1 MEFAWA
7 SEDVDFRSELETFLD
22 DELTDRWHG
31 PVAVLGSKENTDY
44 SRRFAA
50 LLAERG
56 WLTPHWPKEFG
67 GADASPWMVAVL
79 GEELWS
85 RGEPRGPQ
93 YMNVNWIGPSI
104 MAHGTPEQ
112 CDRYLP
118 PIARGDAIWCQGF
131 SEPDAGTDL
140 ASLRATAVRD
150 GDDYIVNGTKIWTS
164 YGDVAGQCYLLV
176 RTHPTEKRHNGISVL
191 LVDLPVAGLEIRTI
205 PGIVGEHSFNELTF
219 TDVRVP
225 AINRLGRENHG
236 WSVVREALSY
246 ERVGAP
252 RWARASRLLDLAISE
267 YRRDGQSLDAS
278 TIDLI
283 GCARAACEA
292 ARMLCYRVIDERA
305 KNLPPSPHGNLA
317 RAAMVNAE
325 RLVATACV
333 ALGGTSVFE
342 YGSTTDHQLRKS
354 LAAGVAAGTYEVQL
368 NLVSRGYLGLPKD

>member
-67 GADASPWMVAVL
+67 GSEASPWMLAVL

-93 YMNVNWIGPSI
+93 YMNANWIGPSI

-140 ASLRATAVRD
+140 ASLRASAVQGWRRLHRQRHED
-150 GDDYIVNGTKIWTS
+150 LD
-164 YGDVAGQCYLLV
+164 LV
-176 RTHPTEKRHNGISVL
+176 R
-191 LVDLPVAGLEIRTI
+191 
-205 PGIVGEHSFNELTF
+205 
-219 TDVRVP
+219 
-225 AINRLGRENHG
+225 
-236 WSVVREALSY
+236 
-246 ERVGAP
+246 
-252 RWARASRLLDLAISE
+252 
-267 YRRDGQSLDAS
+267 
-278 TIDLI
+278 
-283 GCARAACEA
+283 
-292 ARMLCYRVIDERA
+292 
-305 KNLPPSPHGNLA
+305 
-317 RAAMVNAE
+317 
-325 RLVATACV
+325 
-333 ALGGTSVFE
+333 
-342 YGSTTDHQLRKS
+342 
-354 LAAGVAAGTYEVQL
+354 
-368 NLVSRGYLGLPKD
+368 

>member
-164 YGDVAGQCYLLV
+164 YGDVAEHCYLLV

-236 WSVVREALSY
+236 WTR
-246 ERVGAP
+246 RPRGAEL
-252 RWARASRLLDLAISE
+252 RASRRASLGEGIPLAGPRDLRVPAGRPVA
-267 YRRDGQSLDAS
+267 RRQ
-278 TIDLI
+278 
-283 GCARAACEA
+283 
-292 ARMLCYRVIDERA
+292 
-305 KNLPPSPHGNLA
+305 PPSISSGAHEPHA
-317 RAAMVNAE
+317 RPPE
-325 RLVATACV
+325 CCATA
-333 ALGGTSVFE
+333 S
-342 YGSTTDHQLRKS
+342 STNGRRTCRRHPTATWREPQW
-354 LAAGVAAGTYEVQL
+354 
-368 NLVSRGYLGLPKD
+368 